1 MKVIINI
8 AVAHQNNEYKIL
20 IYGLSAIRSIEI
32 EQLGHIIQKMH
43 KFCKEEKLILN
54 LKAIRANR
62 GKDNPMLK

>member
-1 MKVIINI
+1 M
-8 AVAHQNNEYKIL
+8 
-20 IYGLSAIRSIEI
+20 YGLSAIRSIEI

-43 KFCKEEKLILN
+43 KFRKEEKLILN